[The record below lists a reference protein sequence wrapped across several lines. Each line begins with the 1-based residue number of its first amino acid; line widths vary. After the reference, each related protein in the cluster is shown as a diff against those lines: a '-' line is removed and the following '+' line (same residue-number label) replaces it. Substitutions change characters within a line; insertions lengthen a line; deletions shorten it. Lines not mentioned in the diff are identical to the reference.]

1 MAKKDYVRYINSLL
15 NENTEQSKQELSD
28 LFADEEF
35 RKNDMLEDTRM
46 GYMYIAICIYREEK
60 AAHIEE
66 NILMNV
72 DSLGEICDLICDIKC
87 YNDDKYISE
96 CLHYI
101 NRLTVPDGYLLD
113 VLTVKNADSMTS
125 GYNAAMNETDAKYKI
140 YMHQDVFIVNI
151 NLLEDILKI
160 FEDKNVGML
169 GVVGT
174 PNMPENGCMWNGP
187 RVGRVYSSNVLTAK
201 EFIASDMNERPYM
214 EVEAVDGLFIATQYD
229 IIWREDLFTG
239 WDFYDVS
246 QGEEFRRN
254 GYKVVVPYMDKPWC
268 IHDDGFLNLSRY
280 DEFRDIFL
288 KEYK

>member
-1 MAKKDYVRYINSLL
+1 MERILTDNIMNDKK
-15 NENTEQSKQELSD
+15 
-28 LFADEEF
+28 
-35 RKNDMLEDTRM
+35 
-46 GYMYIAICIYREEK
+46 ICFI
-60 AAHIEE
+60 I
-66 NILMNV
+66 
-72 DSLGEICDLICDIKC
+72 C

-151 NLLEDILKI
+151 NLLEDIIKI

-229 IIWREDLFTG
+229 IMWREDLFTG

-246 QGEEFRRN
+246 QCEEFRRN
-254 GYKVVVPYMDKPWC
+254 GYKVVVPYMDKSWC

>member
-1 MAKKDYVRYINSLL
+1 MERILTDNIMNDKK
-15 NENTEQSKQELSD
+15 
-28 LFADEEF
+28 
-35 RKNDMLEDTRM
+35 
-46 GYMYIAICIYREEK
+46 ICFI
-60 AAHIEE
+60 I
-66 NILMNV
+66 
-72 DSLGEICDLICDIKC
+72 C

-246 QGEEFRRN
+246 QGEEMVI
-254 GYKVVVPYMDKPWC
+254 K
-268 IHDDGFLNLSRY
+268 L
-280 DEFRDIFL
+280 
-288 KEYK
+288 

>member
-1 MAKKDYVRYINSLL
+1 MPVEDRKDTIAFIICVNNELYFEECKYYI
-15 NENTEQSKQELSD
+15 EH
-28 LFADEEF
+28 
-35 RKNDMLEDTRM
+35 LEVPA
-46 GYMYIAICIYREEK
+46 GY
-60 AAHIEE
+60 
-66 NILMNV
+66 
-72 DSLGEICDLICDIKC
+72 DI
-87 YNDDKYISE
+87 
-96 CLHYI
+96 
-101 NRLTVPDGYLLD
+101 D
-113 VLTVKNADSMTS
+113 VIGIWEADSMCAA
-125 GYNAAMNETDAKYKI
+125 YNLGMRSSDAKYKV

-160 FEDKNVGML
+160 FEDKNVVML

>member
-1 MAKKDYVRYINSLL
+1 MPVEDRKDTIAFIICVNNELYFEECKYYI
-15 NENTEQSKQELSD
+15 EH
-28 LFADEEF
+28 
-35 RKNDMLEDTRM
+35 LEIPA
-46 GYMYIAICIYREEK
+46 GY
-60 AAHIEE
+60 
-66 NILMNV
+66 
-72 DSLGEICDLICDIKC
+72 DI
-87 YNDDKYISE
+87 
-96 CLHYI
+96 
-101 NRLTVPDGYLLD
+101 D
-113 VLTVKNADSMTS
+113 VIGIWEADSMCAA
-125 GYNAAMNETDAKYKI
+125 YNLGMRSSDAKYKV

-229 IIWREDLFTG
+229 IMWREDLFTG

-254 GYKVVVPYMDKPWC
+254 GYKVVVPYMDKSWC

-280 DEFRDIFL
+280 DEFRKIFL
-288 KEYK
+288 KEYKK

>member
-1 MAKKDYVRYINSLL
+1 MERILTDNIMNDKK
-15 NENTEQSKQELSD
+15 
-28 LFADEEF
+28 
-35 RKNDMLEDTRM
+35 
-46 GYMYIAICIYREEK
+46 ICFI
-60 AAHIEE
+60 I
-66 NILMNV
+66 
-72 DSLGEICDLICDIKC
+72 C

-229 IIWREDLFTG
+229 IMWREDLFTG

-254 GYKVVVPYMDKPWC
+254 GYKVVVPYMDKSWCIHDDGLFIATQYDIMWREDLFTGWDFYDVSQGEEFRRNGYKVVVPYMDKSWC

-280 DEFRDIFL
+280 DEFRKIFL
-288 KEYK
+288 KEYKK